1 MKNINLT
8 LSPFN
13 SYAPA
18 PMPPFP
24 PVVSPAPIKPTFS
37 VGLSVQFEDEEDS
50 LAYAKFILEAVQTF
64 KQGDR

>member
-1 MKNINLT
+1 MKNISLT

-13 SYAPA
+13 LYTPA
-18 PMPPFP
+18 PMPALG
-24 PVVSPAPIKPTFS
+24 VLPAPTKPTFS
-37 VGLSVQFEDEEDS
+37 VSLSVQFDDEEDS